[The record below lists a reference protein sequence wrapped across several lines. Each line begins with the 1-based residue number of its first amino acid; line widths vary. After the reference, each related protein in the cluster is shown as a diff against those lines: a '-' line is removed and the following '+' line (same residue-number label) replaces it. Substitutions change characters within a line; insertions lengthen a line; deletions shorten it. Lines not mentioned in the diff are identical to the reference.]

1 MQPDAY
7 PVDNRLLLEL
17 WERFTETGRLPPALV
32 PAVDPAVLQSWR
44 RCLPRLDYGA
54 TPRPK
59 RLTASSLTSVLKAH
73 AELMSVAAPIMEDI
87 HQFIEGSGCAILLAD
102 SSACMLSVVGDA
114 AALKRIEAHRLGQGA
129 YWSEEQL
136 GTNALGI
143 ARMVAMPVQV
153 AGAEHYFR
161 VFHTFT
167 STAAPIHDVRGRTV
181 GLLGIVGA
189 LETATSHTLGLV
201 MTAARAIGNQLQ
213 TDWYIEEAN
222 RHLTEVKTILGAISE
237 GVVAW
242 DEEGVINHVNAPAA
256 RILDIRPAA
265 VVGRPLEQA
274 LSLPPVVAQAA
285 AQHRE
290 LRDVEATFHA
300 DGHPIHCLV
309 NLRPVFGGEEQPIGY
324 IAMLRPIEHVRR
336 LVHQQIGAKATLSLD
351 DVSSSAPAMRSVL
364 RQARIAA
371 RGTAPV
377 LLQGEGGSG
386 KNHLARAIHNE
397 GPRAD
402 APFIAINCQ
411 AIPHELMISEFL
423 GYERDA
429 SSKSRPSKFELA
441 NGGTLLLDQVEN
453 LSLEMQAALLHL
465 VETGHVM
472 RLGSPRPI
480 PVDVRIIAATTC
492 DLSERVA
499 EGSFISHLYYRF
511 GVFSITIPPL
521 RERAEDIPLLAERF
535 LARITRLSDESC
547 WIEDEAMAILM
558 RYPWPGN
565 VRELES
571 VLERALNQSRD
582 ATVRAADLPAV
593 VRQGRV
599 LTASSPDPQ
608 PVLSIA
614 DAEREAIIRAGRA
627 FQGRVTKM
635 AQQLGIGR
643 TTLWRKMKRLDI
655 SPEHFKQ

>member
-1 MQPDAY
+1 MQPDAF
-7 PVDNRLLLEL
+7 PVNYDLLKETWDL
-17 WERFTETGRLPPALV
+17 FMETGQLPPGSHESL
-32 PAVDPAVLQSWR
+32 DPAVLQSWR

-59 RLTASSLTSVLKAH
+59 RLTASSLNSVLKAH

-87 HQFIEGSGCAILLAD
+87 HQFIEGSGCAILLGD

-114 AALKRIEAHRLGQGA
+114 AAIARVDESGLGQGA

-136 GTNALGI
+136 GTNALGV
-143 ARMVAMPVQV
+143 ARIVAMPVQV
-153 AGAEHYFR
+153 VGPEHYF
-161 VFHTFT
+161 HTFHNFV

-181 GLLGIVGA
+181 GLLAIVGR
-189 LETATSHTLGLV
+189 LEMATSHTLGLV
-201 MTAARAIGNQLQ
+201 MTAARAISNQLQ

-242 DEEGVINHVNAPAA
+242 NEEGVINHVNTPAA

-265 VVGRPLEQA
+265 VVGRPLAQA

-285 AQHRE
+285 AENRE
-290 LRDVEATFHA
+290 LRDVEATFHS
-300 DGHPIHCLV
+300 DGHPVHCLV
-309 NLRPVFGGEEQPIGY
+309 NLRPVFGGEEEPIGY

-336 LVHQQIGAKATLSLD
+336 LVHQQIGARATLNLD

-423 GYERDA
+423 GYERDE

-441 NGGTLLLDQVEN
+441 NGGTLLLDQLEN

-465 VETGHVM
+465 IETGHVM
-472 RLGSPRPI
+472 RLGSPRSI

-521 RERAEDIPLLAERF
+521 RERVEDIPLLAERF
-535 LARITRLSDESC
+535 LARITKRSDESC
-547 WIEDEAMAILM
+547 WIEDEAMDILL

-582 ATVRAADLPAV
+582 STVHAADLPAV

-599 LTASSPDPQ
+599 LTSSSPDPQ

-614 DAEREAIIRAGRA
+614 EAEREAIIRAGRA
-627 FQGRVTKM
+627 FEGKVTKM

-643 TTLWRKMKRLDI
+643 TTLWRKMKRFDI
-655 SPEHFKQ
+655 SPEQFKH